1 MKDPISKALVVDD
14 DQSIRKMT
22 ALALEPLCHRVWAAE
37 SGEEALQVLEREEV
51 TLVLLELMLPGIDGI
66 ETLEK
71 LKESHPRTQ
80 VVMITAF
87 ATVDR
92 AVEAMRLGAEDFVQ
106 KPFSPEEIREVV
118 SRAFSRRHLA
128 TEVADLGYESRLE
141 HARRSIGR
149 RKLDEALQTLRG
161 AVGLD
166 PARPEAFNL
175 IGECLEAGGDV
186 LEAQK
191 NYRAAL
197 ALDPTY
203 RVAQQNLHR
212 TVSNWSEKY
221 RGPSI

>member
-1 MKDPISKALVVDD
+1 MNNPSSHTLVVDD
-14 DQSIRKMT
+14 DPNIRKMT
-22 ALALEPLCHRVWAAE
+22 ALALEPLCRRVWAAE
-37 SGEEALQVLEREEV
+37 SGEEALEIMDTEPV
-51 TLVLLELMLPGIDGI
+51 TLVLLDIMLTGIDGI

-80 VVMITAF
+80 VIMITAF
-87 ATVDR
+87 ATLDR
-92 AVEAMRLGAEDFVQ
+92 AVDAMRLGAEDFVQ
-106 KPFSPEEIREVV
+106 KPFSPEEIRKVV
-118 SRAFSRRHLA
+118 NRALQRR
-128 TEVADLGYESRLE
+128 DLSGDVENLDYESRME
-141 HARRSIGR
+141 HARRSIGQK
-149 RKLDEALQTLRG
+149 KLEEALQTLRG

-166 PARPEAFNL
+166 SARPDAFNL

-221 RGPSI
+221 RGPGI